1 VQAENLQTQS
11 EQTATLQT
19 QPEFDLTSI
28 MSQRGDENFP
38 VALRV
43 MPARHR
49 SNLLAIYGFAR
60 LVDDVGDE
68 LAGDRLAALDW
79 LQAELH
85 RARSATATHPLM
97 QQLSLL
103 MADIALPDEPFL
115 ALIEANR
122 LDQHKTRYET
132 QAELARYCEL
142 SANPVG
148 QLVLAVFGFATPE
161 RIAMSNAV
169 CTGLQIIEH
178 LQDIGE
184 DYTQNGRIYM
194 PAAEMARFG
203 VQEQHLAEAVAAP
216 QLRALVAHEAR
227 AARGLLL
234 QGVPLV
240 RSLRGWAKLAVA
252 GYLAGGLAA
261 LDAITAGQHDVLAKL
276 HKPSRRRTAAH
287 LLALLIS
294 IKSVA
299 LKPSTKPAAAL
310 PKSLTRCKRG

>member
-1 VQAENLQTQS
+1 
-11 EQTATLQT
+11 
-19 QPEFDLTSI
+19 
-28 MSQRGDENFP
+28 
-38 VALRV
+38 
-43 MPARHR
+43 
-49 SNLLAIYGFAR
+49 
-60 LVDDVGDE
+60 
-68 LAGDRLAALDW
+68 
-79 LQAELH
+79 
-85 RARSATATHPLM
+85 M

-184 DYTQNGRIYM
+184 DYTQKGRIYM

-203 VQEQHLAEAVAAP
+203 VQEQHLAEAVAVP

-227 AARGLLL
+227 TARGLLL
-234 QGVPLV
+234 QGVQLV

-310 PKSLTRCKRG
+310 PKSFTRCKRG